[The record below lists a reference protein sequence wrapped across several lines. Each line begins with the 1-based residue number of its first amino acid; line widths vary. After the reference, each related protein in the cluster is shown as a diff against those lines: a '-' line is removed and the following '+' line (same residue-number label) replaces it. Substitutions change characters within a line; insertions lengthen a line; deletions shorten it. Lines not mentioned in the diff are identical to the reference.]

1 MRVGGLKR
9 VKTFQTVRGIDICMT
24 AQGWALGCRCSGK
37 KKKRGKK
44 IIKKGY
50 VRSRG
55 VKIKCHFLTAV
66 SENGGAGEV

>member
-1 MRVGGLKR
+1 M
-9 VKTFQTVRGIDICMT
+9 
-24 AQGWALGCRCSGK
+24 
-37 KKKRGKK
+37 
-44 IIKKGY
+44 KKGY

>member
-1 MRVGGLKR
+1 MGKDFPDCQRYRYQDDSHGLS
-9 VKTFQTVRGIDICMT
+9 
-24 AQGWALGCRCSGK
+24 LGLRLFSEE
-37 KKKRGKK
+37 KKRGEK